1 MRKLKSYEWE
11 YGRALKVA
19 RGLTGYYQTRVQ
31 EGDLERW
38 QTGLD
43 VASGWLKLLEDDTQ
57 NPRDFDVLV
66 QTAKDYAEDGESAS
80 HASHDLLSCMSWW
93 QKFLQIQ
100 QKLQSKSDEDI
111 WA

>member
-66 QTAKDYAEDGESAS
+66 QTAKDYAEDGGSAS
-80 HASHDLLSCMSWW
+80 LDLLWRMSWW
-93 QKFLQIQ
+93 QEFLQIQ